1 MKVVMMDSYVNIS
14 LDFSPILKQQLDLH
28 VPNAMTL
35 KELVQIV
42 SDAYGLSLSV
52 VNPSARNQ
60 QTGEIISS
68 TSSLEQ
74 LKNGVLLQLITL

>member
-1 MKVVMMDSYVNIS
+1 MDSYVNIS

-42 SDAYGLSLSV
+42 SDAYGLSL
-52 VNPSARNQ
+52 
-60 QTGEIISS
+60 
-68 TSSLEQ
+68 
-74 LKNGVLLQLITL
+74 